1 MPQADPRE
9 LLVKIAEILERL
21 DILYMVTGGMAVLVW
36 GRPRFT
42 ADIDI
47 VVEIKEKHIN
57 VLSQALMALGK
68 AGYVSKEAMQEAI
81 SRKGEFNFIDGE
93 TGVKVD
99 FWVLNDD
106 PFAKSQIKRRIIK
119 EVDNQKIYFVSPE
132 NLILSKLE
140 WYQQSQSSRH
150 LEDVESILKISG
162 DKLDKAYLKQWAERL
177 GFLETLNKILY
188 HVSDGRQKHDIAS
201 KDKNFINKNHQ

>member
-21 DILYMVTGGMAVLVW
+21 DILYMITGGMAVLVW

-47 VVEIKEKHIN
+47 VAEIKEKHIN
-57 VLSQALMALGK
+57 ILSKALMALGK
-68 AGYVSKEAMQEAI
+68 AGYINKEAMREAI

-99 FWVLNDD
+99 FWVLNDNL
-106 PFAKSQIKRRIIK
+106 FAKSRIKKRVIK
-119 EVDNQKIYFVSPE
+119 EIDNQKVYFVSPE
-132 NLILSKLE
+132 DLILSKLE
-140 WYQQSQSSRH
+140 WYQQGQSSRH
-150 LEDVESILKISG
+150 LEDAESILKISG

-177 GFLETLNKILY
+177 GVLEALNKLWPL
-188 HVSDGRQKHDIAS
+188 
-201 KDKNFINKNHQ
+201 